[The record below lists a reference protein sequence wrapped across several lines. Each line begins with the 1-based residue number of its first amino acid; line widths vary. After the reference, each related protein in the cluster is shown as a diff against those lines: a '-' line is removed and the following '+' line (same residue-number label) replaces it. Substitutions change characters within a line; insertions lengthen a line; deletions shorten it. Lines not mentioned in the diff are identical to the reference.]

1 VVGAKTFQTG
11 YMPFSNSAERIQKL
25 PFLKEIYMAKQ
36 FSAQGAV
43 KVSSLMVELDAL
55 VKERETFEREE
66 YARSNQRLYEILT
79 KVYRAYTQAKTSD
92 SVLKDTVKQMKA
104 VLQQSGERVQV
115 NTLAIN
121 LFVRYVFRTS
131 RQRAHNYSRTLQ
143 AAFAKSIAPDA
154 LPQFIADGGGVE
166 ECKKEFVKSP
176 KTVEREA
183 KIASAIELVKEQLT
197 GDNINLAEI
206 SVPADWVAKTHGEE
220 LTFLVGKADKTGK
233 VRVTSVVPVFSK
245 GMATWAKK
253 QLALFLA
260 DQQAAS
266 QKQAKVK
273 RKDAAITAAS
283 KQAKKKNSAAETV
296 GELLDA

>member
-1 VVGAKTFQTG
+1 
-11 YMPFSNSAERIQKL
+11 MPFSNSAERIQKL
-25 PFLKEIYMAKQ
+25 PFLKEINMAKQ
-36 FSAQGAV
+36 ISAQGAV

-79 KVYRAYTQAKTSD
+79 KVYRAYTQAKTSE
-92 SVLKDTVKQMKA
+92 SILKETVKQMKA

-143 AAFAKSIAPDA
+143 AAFSKSIAPEA

-166 ECKKEFVKSP
+166 ECKKDFAPGPKSL
-176 KTVEREA
+176 ERKA
-183 KIASAIELVKEQLT
+183 KIASAIDLVNEQLT
-197 GDNINLAEI
+197 SDNVSLAEVT
-206 SVPADWVAKTHGEE
+206 VPSEWVAGSHAEE
-220 LTFLVGKADKTGK
+220 MTFLIGKADKKGN
-233 VRVTSVVPVFSK
+233 VRVTSVVPAFSK
-245 GMATWAKK
+245 GMANWAKN

-260 DQQAAS
+260 EQQAVT
-266 QKQAKVK
+266 QKVAKVK
-273 RKDAAITAAS
+273 RKEAAITSVS
-283 KQAKKKNSAAETV
+283 KKAKKNNSATETV
-296 GELLDA
+296 GELLAA